1 MKAHFTAETK
11 GGGADREIASGFEN
25 QYRFRFFFPG
35 GIDEGLSGVRGPSG
49 KRDAMSFL
57 LRPSDEGGF
66 GRSKEV
72 LGCLSGKK
80 MGERAGECEGE
91 KRAVGRSRDQTVRF

>member
-1 MKAHFTAETK
+1 
-11 GGGADREIASGFEN
+11 
-25 QYRFRFFFPG
+25 
-35 GIDEGLSGVRGPSG
+35 
-49 KRDAMSFL
+49 MSFL

-66 GRSKEV
+66 RRSKEV